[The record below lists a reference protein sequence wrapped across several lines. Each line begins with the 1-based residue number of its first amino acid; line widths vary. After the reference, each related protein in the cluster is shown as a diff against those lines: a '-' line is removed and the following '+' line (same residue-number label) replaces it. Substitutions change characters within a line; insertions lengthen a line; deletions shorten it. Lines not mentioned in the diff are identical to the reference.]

1 MYAKTSTIAQYDSD
15 LASAMEAEAVRQEDH
30 IELIASE
37 NYASPRVL
45 EAQGSELMNK
55 YAEGYPGRLDAQ
67 YVAEDGSRQVPVM
80 LHRAMLGSFERFI
93 GILIEHYAGEFPVW
107 LAPVQAMVLNITDSQ
122 SAYVREVTAALA
134 AVGIRVENDVRN
146 EKIGFKIREHTLQKI
161 PYLLVVGDR
170 ERDAG
175 TVAVRA
181 RNGEDLGSMPLSD
194 FIERVRKD
202 EEKKGRIA

>member
-1 MYAKTSTIAQYDSD
+1 VDFSTPD
-15 LASAMEAEAVRQEDH
+15 
-30 IELIASE
+30 
-37 NYASPRVL
+37 
-45 EAQGSELMNK
+45 
-55 YAEGYPGRLDAQ
+55 RLDAQ

-134 AVGIRVENDVRN
+134 AAGIRVENDVRN